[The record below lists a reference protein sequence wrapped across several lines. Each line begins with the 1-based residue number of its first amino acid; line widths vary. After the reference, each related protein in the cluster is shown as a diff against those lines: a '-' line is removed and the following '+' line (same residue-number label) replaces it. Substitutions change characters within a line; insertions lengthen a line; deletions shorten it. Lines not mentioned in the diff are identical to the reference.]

1 MKQFL
6 AVLFSAAF
14 LSLSASAGAAPIQVL
29 LVDGQSGGP
38 YHNWKL
44 TTPILKKELE
54 ETGLFQVT
62 VLTAPPSD
70 GDFSN
75 FHPEFSK
82 FQVIVSNLDSPQWP
96 ENLRGEFERYISD
109 GGGLVVVHAADNAFP
124 GWTVYNDMIGIGGW
138 RGRNE
143 KSGPMWYFNDGK
155 LVSDASPGLAGS
167 HGLRRPFQVTAREP
181 DHPIL
186 KGLPQV
192 WMHAPDELYA
202 TLRGPG
208 NNMAILATAYS
219 DPQNAGT
226 GHDEPI
232 LMTLNYG
239 KGRVFHTV
247 LGHDATGLSCVGFI
261 ATFAR
266 GTEWAA
272 TGKVTQKPPAGFPTA
287 ETISYRADI
296 AAMDPTIA
304 KGSATTFTEME
315 SARPEITGIS
325 HLTLFADDYAKSGQF
340 YRDLLGWDQ
349 VPASA
354 AGPGVRFYANHAQY
368 VELVSPPI
376 PGQLDRLESVAFST
390 SDAEAL
396 RRYLRAHGV
405 SVPPALTVDANG
417 NRSFAAHDPEGNK
430 VVFQQDGNQPP
441 AEPATASHSLSS
453 HIMHAGYMVRNRA
466 VLDHFYKD
474 LLGFHLYWQ
483 GGNPAD
489 RVDWVMMQ
497 VPDGTDWIEYMLYL
511 PASPSLAQLGSA
523 NHLAPSVTSVA
534 ELQQRLEKRG
544 WRAPEGRNPQIL
556 GVDGKMQLDLTDPD
570 GTRVEFME
578 FKPVKDPCCSPYTGA
593 QPGPTSG
600 W

>member
-6 AVLFSAAF
+6 FVLFSTVF
-14 LSLSASAGAAPIQVL
+14 LSHSAPAGAAPIQVL
-29 LVDGQSGGP
+29 LLDGQSGGP

-62 VLTAPPSD
+62 VLSAPASD
-70 GDFSN
+70 GDFSG
-75 FHPEFSK
+75 FHPEFSR
-82 FQVIVSNLDSPQWP
+82 FQVVVSNLDSPEWP
-96 ENLRGEFERYISD
+96 ADLRSQFEGYISN

-124 GWTVYNDMIGIGGW
+124 GWTLYNDMIGIGGW
-138 RGRNE
+138 RGRTE
-143 KSGPMWYFNDGK
+143 KAGPMWYFKDGK
-155 LVSDASPGLAGS
+155 LVSDASPGSAGS
-167 HGLRRPFQVTAREP
+167 HGARRPFRITAREP

-186 KGLPQV
+186 KGLPPV
-192 WMHAPDELYA
+192 WMHTPDELYA

-208 NNMAILATAYS
+208 NNMAVLATAYS

-232 LMTLNYG
+232 LMALNLG

-261 ATFAR
+261 TTFTR

-272 TGKVTQKPPAGFPTA
+272 TGNVTQKVPAGFPTA
-287 ETISYRADI
+287 DTISYRADI

-304 KGSATTFTEME
+304 KGSATTYTEME
-315 SARPEITGIS
+315 SARPQITSIS

-340 YRDLLGWDQ
+340 YRELLGWDQ

-390 SDAEAL
+390 SDAESL

-405 SVPPALTVDANG
+405 SVPPALTVDADG
-417 NRSFAAHDPEGNK
+417 NRSFAVHDPEDNK
-430 VVFQQDGNQPP
+430 VVFEQIGDKPP
-441 AEPATASHSLSS
+441 AEPATASQRLSS

-466 VLDHFYKD
+466 ALDHFYKD
-474 LLGFHLYWQ
+474 VLGFHLYWQ

-511 PASPSLAQLGSA
+511 PASPTPAQLGSA
-523 NHLAPSVTSVA
+523 NHLAPGVSSVA
-534 ELQQRLEKRG
+534 ELQQRLEQRG
-544 WRAPEGRNPQIL
+544 WKAPEGRNPQIL

-578 FKPVKDPCCSPYTGA
+578 FKPVKDPCCSAYTGA